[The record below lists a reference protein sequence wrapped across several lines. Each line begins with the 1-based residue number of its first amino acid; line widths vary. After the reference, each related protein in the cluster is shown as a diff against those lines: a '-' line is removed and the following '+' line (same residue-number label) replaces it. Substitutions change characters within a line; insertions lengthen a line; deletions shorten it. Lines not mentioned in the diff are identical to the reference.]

1 MYFSRNKLNKTINY
15 MIIFSKRFFSQ
26 QEPIDIS
33 HLSPEAQKEIISRE
47 RRKIELDQ
55 KISDTANS
63 LSKSK
68 KRASM
73 SIEDNAKL
81 GAYEMSKNPIAGI
94 GTSLGGSVLGVKVGD
109 WASKAAGFL
118 GAGEGVQGAL
128 KMGGFTASRYL
139 TPLITDTAGKISGAV
154 KGMTAG
160 ISAKRNERKLKRL
173 AKKRASL
180 EE

>member
-1 MYFSRNKLNKTINY
+1 

-26 QEPIDIS
+26 QEEPIDIS

-47 RRKIELDQ
+47 KRKIELDQ
-55 KISDTANS
+55 KISDTAQS
-63 LSKSK
+63 LSKSR

-118 GAGEGVQGAL
+118 GAGEGVQSAL

-139 TPLITDTAGKISGAV
+139 TPLITDTAGKISGAA

-173 AKKRASL
+173 TKKRESL
-180 EE
+180 GE

>member
-1 MYFSRNKLNKTINY
+1 

-33 HLSPEAQKEIISRE
+33 HLSPEAQKKIISRE

-55 KISDTANS
+55 KISDTARS
-63 LSKSK
+63 LSKSRT
-68 KRASM
+68 RASM
-73 SIEDNAKL
+73 SIRDNAKL

-109 WASKAAGFL
+109 WASKAAEFL

-173 AKKRASL
+173 TKKRESL
-180 EE
+180 GE

>member
-1 MYFSRNKLNKTINY
+1 
-15 MIIFSKRFFSQ
+15 MIIFSKRLFSQ
-26 QEPIDIS
+26 QEEPIDIS

-55 KISDTANS
+55 KISDTAHS
-63 LSKSK
+63 LSKSR

-73 SIEDNAKL
+73 SIEDNARL
-81 GAYEMSKNPIAGI
+81 GAYEISKNPMAGV
-94 GTSLGGSVLGVKVGD
+94 GTSLGGSVLGVKVGE
-109 WASKAAGFL
+109 WASKAAGVL
-118 GAGEGVQGAL
+118 GAGDGVQNAL
-128 KMGGFTASRYL
+128 KLGGFGTSRYL
-139 TPLITDTAGKISGAV
+139 TPLITDTAGRISGAI

-173 AKKRASL
+173 TKKRASL